1 VVFPQFGFP
10 TSANIIPSLDLEE
23 GVFESSELLSGMN
36 ISQDKLI
43 LMRSAS
49 FFRIEIRDPRTEI
62 SMGSPKGARRINW
75 IRVPGNKPSSRKRVM
90 DASPLGMDPMTA
102 KAPCS
107 KSLKQDED
115 DIRRQWVLLGL
126 NRRFVDSGILWSRI
140 PGKALRCC
148 Y

>member
-1 VVFPQFGFP
+1 
-10 TSANIIPSLDLEE
+10 
-23 GVFESSELLSGMN
+23 MN
-36 ISQDKLI
+36 IDQDKLI

-102 KAPCS
+102 KASCS

-126 NRRFVDSGILWSRI
+126 NRRFVDLGILWSRI